1 MVSLWELGGGQ
12 GAGQEARKPVQGVT
26 AGSILDIPYWLG
38 FWEYQLL
45 LERIPVQLR
54 LVACEGYP
62 VFQLHPSPPRPA
74 GGGGASLPSS
84 DAQFWGAG
92 TPVGWLQTSSFHTS
106 IPPCESRPTPSY
118 RNPVHFYFQSEFR

>member
-74 GGGGASLPSS
+74 GGGSLTPILRCPVLGRRYPRGLAPDLFFSHIHPSLRITANPLLQES
-84 DAQFWGAG
+84 CSFLF
-92 TPVGWLQTSSFHTS
+92 PV
-106 IPPCESRPTPSY
+106 
-118 RNPVHFYFQSEFR
+118 